1 MFKKLFRIGSTLKS
15 PIEPIFP
22 MENYSIFKLTIDNSP
37 AFATINTGYNDYPNK
52 IIYPWYA
59 EIIIDINNKND
70 NGHPTNE
77 EAEILNQ
84 LEEQITGFLKQTQT
98 VHPIGRVTRNG
109 ERDIFYYI
117 DEPNFDKKKIKD
129 FFDSINTIRPMN
141 FTLKEDKKW
150 SNVGAF
156 IK

>member
-1 MFKKLFRIGSTLKS
+1 MFKKFFRIGSTLKS

-22 MENYSIFKLTIDNSP
+22 KEKYSIFKLTINNSL
-37 AFATINTGYNDYPNK
+37 ALATINTGYNNYLNK
-52 IIYPWYA
+52 IFYPWYV
-59 EIIIDINNKND
+59 EIIIDINDKNE

-77 EAEILNQ
+77 ESEILNR
-84 LEEQITGFLKQTQT
+84 LEEKITDFLKQTQT
-98 VHPIGRVTRNG
+98 IHPIGRFTRNG

-117 DEPNFDKKKIKD
+117 DKPKLDKKKTKE
-129 FFDSINTIRPMN
+129 FFDSINAIRPMN

-150 SNVGAF
+150 SHVGAF